1 METGEILFFIVFI
14 AVFIALV
21 IFIVRIPVIIAKTR
35 GITGGDLSII
45 TILSWLGLIIGIT
58 WIVALVCS
66 LVWSAGSNNISA
78 SNANS
83 EKSTA
88 FEALEKLGRLK
99 ENGVITQQ
107 EFEQEKKNIMNS
119 L

>member
-1 METGEILFFIVFI
+1 METGEILFFII
-14 AVFIALV
+14 CMAILIALIILV
-21 IFIVRIPVIIAKTR
+21 VRIPIIIAKTR
-35 GITGGDLSII
+35 GIAGGDLSVIA
-45 TILSWLGLIIGIT
+45 ILSWLGLLIGIT
-58 WIVALVCS
+58 WIAALVCS

-88 FEALEKLGRLK
+88 FEALEKLGKLK
-99 ENGVITQQ
+99 ENGIITQQ
-107 EFEQEKKNIMNS
+107 EFEQEKKNIMSS

>member
-1 METGEILFFIVFI
+1 METGEILFFIVFMAI
-14 AVFIALV
+14 FIAFV
-21 IFIVRIPVIIAKTR
+21 IFLVRIPIIIAKTR
-35 GITGGDLSII
+35 GITDGDLSVI

-78 SNANS
+78 TSTNS

-88 FEALEKLGRLK
+88 FEALEKLGKLK
-99 ENGVITQQ
+99 ESGVITQQ
-107 EFEQEKKNIMNS
+107 EFEQEKKNIMKS